1 MPCKSCGKDSGKFH
15 EGSCPECLVERVREL
30 EIANASL
37 IGAIDS
43 AIIETRRLQVIGGEL
58 EASCAVM
65 RDALEKAK
73 DALNAPTH
81 EANDYN
87 CQDWPPEAGCRGCDG
102 DELRE
107 QAVKQIEST
116 LSTTAGKELL
126 ERVEDAK
133 ARICELEAALVDI
146 EKHCGWLCDDIRE
159 RDKVLCHE
167 LSIRYIIA
175 QVHPQY
181 ARAAVDGDGKR
192 EEG

>member
-1 MPCKSCGKDSGKFH
+1 MPCKSCGKDSGKFYG
-15 EGSCPECLVERVREL
+15 GSCPECLVEQLDMAE
-30 EIANASL
+30 
-37 IGAIDS
+37 
-43 AIIETRRLQVIGGEL
+43 
-58 EASCAVM
+58 
-65 RDALEKAK
+65 
-73 DALNAPTH
+73 
-81 EANDYN
+81 
-87 CQDWPPEAGCRGCDG
+87 
-102 DELRE
+102 
-107 QAVKQIEST
+107 
-116 LSTTAGKELL
+116 
-126 ERVEDAK
+126 